1 MKRLTLIV
9 AVVLFSLP
17 ASVFAAPPRLAV
29 GDFSVTSD
37 DPRLKYVGKGLAEMV
52 AAEIASSDGHS
63 ASSTQSAKRGSW
75 STSGSSVNYGRI
87 VAARRVRSILAS
99 PFSRIFHVT
108 R

>member
-37 DPRLKYVGKGLAEMV
+37 DPRLKYVGKGLADV
-52 AAEIASSDGHS
+52 VDGTAEHGLVFQ
-63 ASSTQSAKRGSW
+63 QSNQRRGEA
-75 STSGSSVNYGRI
+75 GVPQ
-87 VAARRVRSILAS
+87 V
-99 PFSRIFHVT
+99 PP
-108 R
+108 